1 MPSDTR
7 RQIPRFDTLTTFV
20 RDEEGNGFSFG
31 DFAAN
36 IRQQPNRTS
45 LHRHDFLEL
54 FYFHRGDGTH
64 QNDFHDY
71 AIRAPSLVFVDA
83 GHVHS
88 WPEAM
93 RLRGDMLSFDAAL
106 AVQESTVEKT
116 LAMFLPPAPVVI
128 PLSKTEAVAVEQ
140 WFVRIRQE
148 WRQREPGWM
157 RAIRSCL
164 RLLHVDADRS
174 HARQQ
179 PNAAPQDRA
188 GARLCREFLLLL
200 EKNLH
205 ADASPKKLAAGLCV
219 SADHLSATLRALT
232 GKTAMQHIQDRLLLE
247 ARRLLAHSR
256 LDVAEIAYDLGYKD
270 VSYFGRVFRK
280 HEGVPPGEFR
290 KRFAQQGRAGSAT
303 SPPSQTAPRG
313 WCG

>member
-1 MPSDTR
+1 MPSDHR

-31 DFAAN
+31 EFAAN

-45 LHRHDFLEL
+45 LHRHDFLEV
-54 FYFHRGDGTH
+54 FYFHRGEGSH

-88 WPEAM
+88 WPEAN
-93 RLRGDMLSFDAAL
+93 RLQGDMLSFDAAFVL
-106 AVQESTVEKT
+106 PESTAEKSP
-116 LAMFLPPAPVVI
+116 AMFLPPSPVVM
-128 PLSKTEAVAVEQ
+128 PLSKTEAAAVEQ
-140 WFVRIRQE
+140 CFARIRQE

-164 RLLHVDADRS
+164 RLLHVDAVRC

-179 PNAAPQDRA
+179 PGAAPQDKA
-188 GARLCREFLLLL
+188 AARLCREFLLLL

-205 ADASPKKLAAGLCV
+205 AGASPKKLAAALSV
-219 SADHLSATLRALT
+219 SADHLSATLRTLT
-232 GKTAMQHIQDRLLLE
+232 GKSARQHLQDRLLLE

-256 LDVAEIAYDLGYKD
+256 LDVAEIAYELGYRD
-270 VSYFGRVFRK
+270 GSYFGRVFRRG
-280 HEGVPPGEFR
+280 EGVSPGQFR
-290 KRFAQQGRAGSAT
+290 ARFAE
-303 SPPSQTAPRG
+303 
-313 WCG
+313 